1 MSKKLEII
9 LISVFVF
16 IFPFMKIKFGSL
28 PIYFIDLFYVFLII
42 KYGFQKRIFIDHK
55 FIFLYL
61 LFSFFS
67 FLVEFTSHYS
77 ILSIYFLLR
86 YTLPFYGFFYI
97 FKNINTQNDIS
108 FLLKTIFIT
117 AFVNSSFVILY
128 SFNFTRPFLSFL
140 YKNEFFHP
148 QKERFSSEFLSE
160 VSERG
165 VTLAGGANS
174 TSFLCLIGIA
184 VFYFFKSKNNTSNS
198 FFLKNEIIGWFLF
211 LFFSFASISSISRS
225 AITTLFFIILFY
237 FKNKVARLSVFAFLI
252 LSLTI
257 FQRSNLFKFIDYSRL
272 TQSYEMVLGEESFG
286 YSEEERISAYT
297 KPIEFLIQHPLMF
310 LIGKGLSNHKVDISY
325 SNGYYTNKIQGR
337 HGLLGAISFD
347 RGFIAFFF
355 FLIFILKLYY
365 TSFFKS
371 KSTYKSFNNAV
382 LLTLL
387 MPLLVTHIFI
397 DQVYGVY
404 QFAFLSAL
412 VISLD
417 KKSFFKTN

>member
-1 MSKKLEII
+1 
-9 LISVFVF
+9 
-16 IFPFMKIKFGSL
+16 
-28 PIYFIDLFYVFLII
+28 
-42 KYGFQKRIFIDHK
+42 
-55 FIFLYL
+55 
-61 LFSFFS
+61 
-67 FLVEFTSHYS
+67 
-77 ILSIYFLLR
+77 
-86 YTLPFYGFFYI
+86 
-97 FKNINTQNDIS
+97 
-108 FLLKTIFIT
+108 
-117 AFVNSSFVILY
+117 
-128 SFNFTRPFLSFL
+128 
-140 YKNEFFHP
+140 
-148 QKERFSSEFLSE
+148 
-160 VSERG
+160 
-165 VTLAGGANS
+165 
-174 TSFLCLIGIA
+174 
-184 VFYFFKSKNNTSNS
+184 
-198 FFLKNEIIGWFLF
+198 
-211 LFFSFASISSISRS
+211 
-225 AITTLFFIILFY
+225 
-237 FKNKVARLSVFAFLI
+237 
-252 LSLTI
+252 
-257 FQRSNLFKFIDYSRL
+257 